1 MKKLSL
7 LIAMIL
13 CLTIGGVYATWTFTA
28 TENANIIDANQEVIV
43 ALNPDVDTT
52 ANLGKYTITLENL
65 TNGNILIDQASDEA
79 VAAGDKVQ
87 HQAVLW
93 INPDAK
99 ITITYTPD
107 KAAELDYKQG
117 KFETKFYFSS
127 PDWKAKFDPTTGHY
141 DATNGTEKSIFNLDT
156 AEHVLRNGDGTDEW
170 TVNADGT
177 LTYVID
183 AVMLAEMLRLNDPII
198 LDSLADYNAFIT
210 AINGTI
216 TLHVTDGVVEGQ
228 NQGQ

>member
-1 MKKLSL
+1 
-7 LIAMIL
+7 MIL
-13 CLTIGGVYATWTFTA
+13 CLTVGGVYATWTFTA
-28 TENANIIDANQEVIV
+28 TENADIIDADQEVIV

-79 VAAGDKVQ
+79 VAEGTKKQ

-107 KAAELDYKQG
+107 KTAELDYKQG
-117 KFETKFYFSS
+117 KFETKFSLSS
-127 PDWKAKFDPTTGHY
+127 PDWKAKFEASGHY
-141 DATNGTEKSIFNLDT
+141 NMTDGTEKPIFNLDT
-156 AEHVLRNGDGTDEW
+156 TERVLKNGDGNDEW
-170 TVNADGT
+170 TVNANGT

-183 AVMLAEMLRLNDPII
+183 ATMLAEIIQLNDPIV
-198 LDSLADYNAFIT
+198 LDSLADYNGFKS

-216 TLHVTDGVVEGQ
+216 TLHVTDGVTAGQEQVE
-228 NQGQ
+228 

>member
-1 MKKLSL
+1 
-7 LIAMIL
+7 MIL
-13 CLTIGGVYATWTFTA
+13 CLTVGGVYATWTFTA
-28 TENANIIDANQEVIV
+28 TENADIIDADQEVIV
-43 ALNPDVDTT
+43 ALNPDVNTT

-65 TNGNILIDQASDEA
+65 GNGNILIDQASDEA
-79 VAAGDKVQ
+79 VAAGTKKQ

-107 KAAELDYKQG
+107 KSAELEYKQG
-117 KFETKFYFSS
+117 KFETKFSFSS

-141 DATNGTEKSIFNLDT
+141 DATNGTEKAIFNLDT
-156 AEHVLRNGDGTDEW
+156 TEHILRNGDGNDEW

-183 AVMLAEMLRLNDPII
+183 AAMLAEIVQLNDPIV
-198 LDSLADYNAFIT
+198 LDSLADYNGFKA
-210 AINGTI
+210 AVNGTI
-216 TLHVTDGVVEGQ
+216 TLHVTDGVTAGQ
-228 NQGQ
+228 TPQGE